1 MMGWQ
6 LTSKTL
12 SKSIPKTLLGLGN
25 FHMAG
30 QWVETFAGIPGSAL
44 SGRNVIQLLCRR
56 DKKDFVSGYRSV
68 PS

>member
-12 SKSIPKTLLGLGN
+12 SQSIPKTLPGLRN

-30 QWVETFAGIPGSAL
+30 QWVETFGGVPGSAL

-56 DKKDFVSGYRSV
+56 DKKGFVRG
-68 PS
+68 